1 MRRLGVAVA
10 GFEWVA
16 YIWSPQLFAGVTWH
30 IFSLVNIRRLVCR
43 QLNKQARE
51 QACVIK
57 VCRRPADTFLNT

>member
-1 MRRLGVAVA
+1 MGGVYLVA
-10 GFEWVA
+10 AALRWCHLAPFR
-16 YIWSPQLFAGVTWH
+16 H

-57 VCRRPADTFLNT
+57 VCHRPAETFLNT